1 MPPPSQGI
9 GTRGPLSS
17 GGRSPDHG
25 PVTPRSRPPRCLTL
39 LVAIAVLVAGL
50 WPGAALAADPTSSEL
65 RAAERLVLTRIN
77 EERAERDLRA
87 IRMDPRIAAV
97 AQARSADMVARQY
110 FAHVDPD
117 GLAPWDHLAAADI
130 GWSRA
135 GEIIA
140 LDSRSPVSDAA
151 RGAVQQWMASPGHHD
166 QIVSTTFNYAGVGVA
181 MTGGVSYWTVVFI
194 QGPDR
199 TPPRSSITSV
209 SSARGSRSAR
219 VRWQGTDPRLVTL
232 TAGLAAVDLER
243 RRIGGTWQT
252 VRSRVT
258 GTRATVGGR
267 KGVRYQFRVRAR
279 DRAGNVGRWS
289 AARSVTIR

>member
-25 PVTPRSRPPRCLTL
+25 PVTPRSRPPRCLAL
-39 LVAIAVLVAGL
+39 FVAIAVLVAGL

-166 QIVSTTFNYAGVGVA
+166 QIVSTTFNYAGWVSRWPVA
-181 MTGGVSYWTVVFI
+181 SATGPWCS
-194 QGPDR
+194 
-199 TPPRSSITSV
+199 
-209 SSARGSRSAR
+209 
-219 VRWQGTDPRLVTL
+219 
-232 TAGLAAVDLER
+232 
-243 RRIGGTWQT
+243 
-252 VRSRVT
+252 SRVPIAPHP
-258 GTRATVGGR
+258 GRASPASRARAEAGAHACAGRAPTRA
-267 KGVRYQFRVRAR
+267 
-279 DRAGNVGRWS
+279 WS
-289 AARSVTIR
+289 P